1 MKSLAPLAALLLAAG
16 LTACVSMKSYPDPA
30 FQVVQVKDFKPVAAP
45 QPVQV
50 VAEFKRDGE
59 LRPEASAR
67 LKARVERALAQTGVL
82 RPDDS
87 SGTRLKVTANNLP
100 DRGDSLGVSIKAGL
114 SMGLSGGEVVDHYD
128 FDFVLTRPGGQP
140 GKDVFLRH
148 ALKSL
153 VGSADAPLGA
163 KPEDPARAFDRLVQD
178 VVFAYVKRYQDD
190 AAIQAGLQ

>member
-1 MKSLAPLAALLLAAG
+1 MKSLAPVAALLLAGG

-30 FQVVQVKDFKPVAAP
+30 FQTVQVRDFKPVAKP
-45 QPVQV
+45 QLVQV

-100 DRGDSLGVSIKAGL
+100 DHGDSLAVGLKAGL
-114 SMGLSGGEVVDHYD
+114 SMGLSGGEVVDQYE
-128 FDFVLTRPGGQP
+128 FDFVLTPPGGQP

-153 VGSADAPLGA
+153 VGSVDTPLGA
-163 KPEDPARAFDRLVQD
+163 KPEDTARAFDRLVQEA
-178 VVFAYVKRYQDD
+178 VFAYVKRYQDD
-190 AAIQAGLQ
+190 ATIDAAAQ